1 MRSIQAIPY
10 KMRLVLAAC
19 LLGLV
24 SGLAGIFLHF
34 LLELVEEMAF
44 GQSEHVSGYL
54 TDGVSPLRIW
64 ISLLLVGVSSAIV
77 WYFLQRKGKLLSIK
91 SQMKEEDSRP
101 ALHFWKQMLH
111 SIW

>member
-1 MRSIQAIPY
+1 MERIVRSIQAIFY

-44 GQSEHVSGYL
+44 GQSEHQSDFL
-54 TDGVSPLRIW
+54 TDGVPPYRIG
-64 ISLLLVGVSSAIV
+64 ISLLIVG
-77 WYFLQRKGKLLSIK
+77 L
-91 SQMKEEDSRP
+91 
-101 ALHFWKQMLH
+101 ALFYW
-111 SIW
+111 